1 MLDTFLQWLMKFVPE
16 VPEEIA
22 ACEFDCRR
30 TECLM
35 GHWATC
41 ERRREAMAEASRE
54 QRPHE
59 HLPGRR

>member
-22 ACEFDCRR
+22 ACEFDCRK

-35 GHWATC
+35 GHWEHC
-41 ERRREAMAEASRE
+41 ERRRQAESEARE
-54 QRPHE
+54 RKPH
-59 HLPGRR
+59 